1 MALSS
6 KIAQVY
12 IRDLNF
18 SSGDATEKYR
28 FTTNNFV
35 SELGQVNFSGA
46 FDEAIDASLRS
57 NFRGFRLNVS
67 LNWQKLHDST
77 VESTQND
84 STYSAAKVGDFLE
97 WLRTM
102 LVTDGDSYVEISF
115 NDGAG
120 DSDTTPT
127 PNWFKVIPDS
137 LNYKTTYT
145 NQIGRGSASL
155 DFIGQ
160 EIITTVPSTLEAPSV

>member
-6 KIAQVY
+6 KISTIY
-12 IRDLNF
+12 IRNIADSWSYN
-18 SSGDATEKYR
+18 

-35 SELGQVNFSGA
+35 SDLGQVNFTEA
-46 FDEAIDASLRS
+46 YDEAIDGSLRS
-57 NFRGFRLNVS
+57 NFRGYRLKIG

-77 VESTQND
+77 VSGSGT
-84 STYSAAKVGDFLE
+84 TVGAFLNSI
-97 WLRTM
+97 RTTFA
-102 LVTDGDSYVEISF
+102 TDGDYYVEISF

-120 DSDTTPT
+120 DSNTTPT
-127 PNWFKVIPDS
+127 PNWFKVIPEN

-145 NQIGRGSASL
+145 NQIGRASASL

-160 EIITTVPSTLEAPSV
+160 EIITSIPSTLEAPSV